1 MRLDYRVAESR
12 CLGGQIHAALT
23 SSRLLTRPEESLG
36 CVDAGLGFGGSG
48 LDSSAKPCQLSSRQV
63 ASDSLLG
70 GGLLLTGS
78 LRLEESGVATGVEIG
93 VAAIDLE
100 HARGHLI
107 EEEPVVADEHHRAL
121 EVADLL
127 LEPLDRAEIE
137 VVGRLVQDEDVIW
150 LGEDPGQRHPLEL
163 SARELVRQGVD
174 GAEHPEPIE
183 RSVDL
188 PPCPERLAN
197 GAGGEYWLLLQEAHR
212 DTLASTHRTAV
223 GGHDA
228 GEDPE
233 QGGFAGTVD
242 PDHADAI
249 AVGDRQG
256 QVLKQGPV
264 RPDEGDVLEVEEDGH
279 GSPKATDDVRAL
291 EPSARS
297 AHPGRK
303 VHSVGARCSR
313 GD

>member
-1 MRLDYRVAESR
+1 M
-12 CLGGQIHAALT
+12 T
-23 SSRLLTRPEESLG
+23 
-36 CVDAGLGFGGSG
+36 
-48 LDSSAKPCQLSSRQV
+48 
-63 ASDSLLG
+63 
-70 GGLLLTGS
+70 
-78 LRLEESGVATGVEIG
+78 
-93 VAAIDLE
+93 
-100 HARGHLI
+100 
-107 EEEPVVADEHHRAL
+107 DEHHGAL

-197 GAGGEYWLLLQEAHR
+197 GAGGEDWLLLQEAHR

-233 QGGFAGTVD
+233 QGGLAGAVD
-242 PDHADAI
+242 PDHADPI

-256 QVLKQGPV
+256 EVLQDGPV
-264 RPDEGDVLEVEEDGH
+264 RPHKGDVLEVEEDCH
-279 GSPKATDDVRAL
+279 GNPKATDVVDVVERSERSPARARRVR
-291 EPSARS
+291 PA
-297 AHPGRK
+297 G
-303 VHSVGARCSR
+303 VR
-313 GD
+313 GSLGD